1 LALAEVVWSPSE
13 RRDFGGFVERLAWH
27 FDRLEALGVNYRPL
41 DR

>member
-1 LALAEVVWSPSE
+1 M
-13 RRDFGGFVERLAWH
+13 RDFGGFVERLEWH